1 MYDGRGVQPQREM
14 EAEEEGS
21 REPPGY
27 GVPRAREIHGAFC
40 FERDVLHFSSWEVG
54 VIVGILADAEFEC
67 ADSYLLRPCR
77 PVMASRHGFFGG
89 DHFQD
94 SVTWNSPPKP
104 CRPCPPQPTTSAR

>member
-27 GVPRAREIHGAFC
+27 GVPRAREIHGVFC

-67 ADSYLLRPCR
+67 ADSYLLGH
-77 PVMASRHGFFGG
+77 VALS
-89 DHFQD
+89 
-94 SVTWNSPPKP
+94 
-104 CRPCPPQPTTSAR
+104 